1 MAGPLNLNY
10 DAAEFNITRDAQFD
24 RVAITASTLYFAQFY
39 ARARMYVTNCIIGIR
54 SIASVAA
61 MTAVM
66 GHRAN
71 AAAAFSVAAGSL
83 VAAWISA
90 TSVGSY
96 QTITVNR
103 TLELGEY
110 LGIQFNDAK
119 GKVHV
124 MYEYQILPA

>member
-1 MAGPLNLNY
+1 MSALDRNY
-10 DAAEFNITRDAQFD
+10 DSPEFNITRDSQFD
-24 RVAITASTLYFAQFY
+24 RVAVGDSTIYYAQFY
-39 ARARMYVTNCIIGIR
+39 ARARMYVTNVIIGIR
-54 SIASVAA
+54 SAASAA
-61 MTAVM
+61 AQTAVV
-66 GHRAN
+66 GHRA
-71 AAAAFSVAAGSL
+71 AGAAFSIAAGSL

-103 TLELGEY
+103 TLAAGEFLGVK
-110 LGIQFNDAK
+110 FSDAK